1 MIEGGA
7 RDPLPRLN
15 IFRWLVRMPVKWSP
29 RCILATRLGQ
39 AWEGVPM
46 KLGSRV
52 SGRTPM
58 SVPDSPA
65 HTTCAF
71 SSGCCNLGA
80 TNWGNECTY
89 SSEPGALEEH
99 RTLTAPCIQS

>member
-1 MIEGGA
+1 
-7 RDPLPRLN
+7 
-15 IFRWLVRMPVKWSP
+15 
-29 RCILATRLGQ
+29 
-39 AWEGVPM
+39 
-46 KLGSRV
+46 
-52 SGRTPM
+52 M